1 MRILSRYVLREFSVF
16 LVPSFV
22 SFVAIF
28 LIVDLAGRLS
38 SFIDRGL
45 TGSAIALYYLWYV
58 PYISVLVLPM
68 AMLLACLFCMGGLA
82 RRQELTAMKAA
93 GASLYR
99 IVLPIQVLALAISVC
114 AFLISDRVMPEGN
127 RRRSA
132 LDSGANYEQLPE
144 TLSQVVLPDTGDRVL
159 YLVKYFPREKRGEGV
174 TLDQY
179 EGILPVSTI
188 LAEEIV
194 WRDGGWDFLRGSV
207 RHFGDAD
214 LEHVSA
220 FESKRLEDLALRPED
235 LAQASRPVDQM
246 TGAELRAFIA
256 RKIRTGRN
264 ADREAVELQLRMA
277 FPFANF
283 VIVLLGVPISASTR
297 STGKPLLVGMCLLL
311 SFVYYG
317 SIQAG
322 RAFGWNGLLHP
333 FVGAWG
339 ANLVFLAIGG
349 TLLFRTRK

>member
-1 MRILSRYVLREFSVF
+1 MRILSRYVLREFGVYLAPSV
-16 LVPSFV
+16 VG
-22 SFVAIF
+22 FVAIF
-28 LIVDLAGRLS
+28 LVVDLAGRLS

-45 TGSAIALYYLWYV
+45 TPGTIALYYLYYI

-82 RRQELTAMKAA
+82 RHQELTAMKAA

-99 IVLPIQVLALAISVC
+99 IVLPIQVLALVISAC
-114 AFLISDRVMPEGN
+114 AFLVADRLMPEGN

-132 LDSGANYEQLPE
+132 LDSGEMYEQLPE
-144 TLSQVVLPDTGDRVL
+144 IIRQVVLPEEGDRIV
-159 YLVKYFPREKRGEGV
+159 YVAAYFPRERRGEGV

-179 EGILPVSTI
+179 EGLQPVSRI

-194 WRDGGWDFLRGSV
+194 WRQEGWDFLRGSV
-207 RHFGDAD
+207 RYFGDAD

-220 FESKRLEDLALRPED
+220 FESMRLDDFSFGPGDLAG
-235 LAQASRPVDQM
+235 ASRPEEQM

-256 RKIRTGRN
+256 RKIRTGRD
-264 ADREAVELQLRMA
+264 ADRETVELHLRMA
-277 FPFANF
+277 FPFASF
-283 VIVLLGVPISASTR
+283 VIVLLGVPISGGTR
-297 STGKPLLVGMCLLL
+297 SAGKPLLVGMCLLL

-322 RAFGWNGLLHP
+322 RAFGWNGLLPP
-333 FVGAWG
+333 FFGAWG
-339 ANLVFLAIGG
+339 ANLIFLAVGVV
-349 TLLFRTRK
+349 LLFRTRK

>member
-1 MRILSRYVLREFSVF
+1 MRILSRYVLREFGVF
-16 LVPSFV
+16 LMPSLV
-22 SFVAIF
+22 GFVAIF
-28 LIVDLAGRLS
+28 LVVDLAGRLS

-45 TGSAIALYYLWYV
+45 TASAIVLYYVWYL

-93 GASLYR
+93 GTSLYR
-99 IVLPIQVLALAISVC
+99 IVLPIQVLALMISAA
-114 AFLISDRVMPEGN
+114 AFLVADRVMPEAN

-132 LDSGANYEQLPE
+132 LEQGRQYALLPE
-144 TLSQVVLPDTGDRVL
+144 LRSQVALREDDGRILSVAT
-159 YLVKYFPREKRGEGV
+159 YYPRERRGEQV

-179 EGILPVSTI
+179 QGRFLSMRIR
-188 LAEEIV
+188 AEEMV
-194 WRDGGWDFLRGSV
+194 WQEGGWTALRGEL
-207 RHFGDAD
+207 RLFDGTD
-214 LEHVSA
+214 LERVHA
-220 FESKRLEDLALRPED
+220 FESRRLEDLALRPED
-235 LAQASRPVDQM
+235 LAQAPKPVDQM

-256 RKIRTGRN
+256 RKIRNGEK

-283 VIVLLGVPISASTR
+283 VIVLLGIPVSEGTR
-297 STGKPLLVGMCLLL
+297 STGKPLLVGVCLLL

-322 RAFGWNGLLHP
+322 RAFGWNGVLPP
-333 FVGAWG
+333 FLGAWG
-339 ANLVFLAIGG
+339 ANLAFLAIGG
-349 TLLFRTRK
+349 ALLFRTRK

>member
-1 MRILSRYVLREFSVF
+1 MRILSRYILREFSVY

-45 TGSAIALYYLWYV
+45 TGSAIALYYLWTL

-99 IVLPIQVLALAISVC
+99 IVLPIQVLALAISVA
-114 AFLISDRVMPEGN
+114 AFLVADWVMPEAN

-132 LDSGANYEQLPE
+132 SEQGREYALLPE
-144 TLSQVVLPDTGDRVL
+144 VRAQVALREEDERILSVAR
-159 YLVKYFPREKRGEGV
+159 YFPRERRGEQV

-179 EGILPVSTI
+179 RGRFLVSRTR
-188 LAEEIV
+188 AEELV
-194 WRDGGWDFLRGSV
+194 WHEEGWNALRGEI
-207 RHFGDAD
+207 RLFGDSD
-214 LEHVSA
+214 REQVLA
-220 FESKRLEDLALRPED
+220 FESRRLEDLALRPED

-256 RKIRTGRN
+256 RKIRNGER

-297 STGKPLLVGMCLLL
+297 TTGKPLLVGVCLLL

-322 RAFGWNGLLHP
+322 RAFGWNGQLPP

-339 ANLVFLAIGG
+339 ANLVFMAIGG
-349 TLLFRTRK
+349 ALLFRTRK